1 MMNLGGAAVAEPT
14 ATENGT
20 FKKLKPGPGLSRD
33 AVATDQKL
41 RLRRALS
48 SMTAEVGFEAVT
60 VRGLLRRAGISS
72 SSFYKH
78 YDSIE
83 DCLAAIV
90 GATIR
95 GAVDDITRTQD

>member
-20 FKKLKPGPGLSRD
+20 FKKLKPGPGLSRE

-48 SMTAEVGFEAVT
+48 SMTAEEKPLPASRTRLGFMRRRMPESTKASASENQ
-60 VRGLLRRAGISS
+60 LLQ
-72 SSFYKH
+72 
-78 YDSIE
+78 
-83 DCLAAIV
+83 AILFF
-90 GATIR
+90 I
-95 GAVDDITRTQD
+95 IYQS